1 MRPLLGRLMAGLMA
15 LLPMTAVADPFGYA
29 VGFDR
34 LYRIDLATGQ
44 ATPVGTRG
52 LGFNDVEGLAFSANG
67 VLYGVADA
75 TAGAGSGTTDLLIT
89 IDTTSGVGA
98 LVGAMPG
105 LGGIGPGGN
114 LDYGLAFTSDGR
126 LWLSSDTTSQLW
138 EVSPGSAATRLVGP
152 LAAPISGLAG
162 RGNELFGVSVDAN
175 PTLYLINPMNA
186 VATPVGPLNVGG
198 IVADAGL
205 DFDATGRL
213 WAVLDPEPAAEGA
226 SRVVAINTSSG
237 LGSVV
242 ANASVASIGMEGLA
256 IAPAGGSGV
265 IVSAA
270 PLGIPGP
277 GLPMLALLGMLAA
290 VLGLRRLGT
299 A

>member
-1 MRPLLGRLMAGLMA
+1 MRPLLGRLMAGLMV
-15 LLPMTAVADPFGYA
+15 LLPLTAVADPLGYA

-75 TAGAGSGTTDLLIT
+75 TAGVGSGATDLLIT
-89 IDTTSGVGA
+89 IDTTSGTGT

-138 EVSPGSAATRLVGP
+138 EVSPGNAATRLVGP

-186 VATPVGPLNVGG
+186 VATPIGALNVGG

-205 DFDATGRL
+205 DFDATGQL

-226 SRVVAINTSSG
+226 SRVVAINTASG
-237 LGSVV
+237 LGNVV

-265 IVSAA
+265 VVGAG

-277 GLPMLALLGMLAA
+277 GLPMLAMLGMLAA
-290 VLGLRRLGT
+290 VIGLRRLGT

>member
-15 LLPMTAVADPFGYA
+15 LLPLTAVADPIGYA

-75 TAGAGSGTTDLLIT
+75 TAGAGSGATDLLIT
-89 IDTTSGVGA
+89 IDIISGAGT
-98 LVGAMPG
+98 LVGVMPG

-186 VATPVGPLNVGG
+186 VATPVGALNVGG

-205 DFDATGRL
+205 DFDAMGQL

-226 SRVVAINTSSG
+226 SRVVAINTASG
-237 LGSVV
+237 LGNVV
-242 ANASVASIGMEGLA
+242 ANASVAAIGMEGLA

-265 IVSAA
+265 VVSAA
-270 PLGIPGP
+270 PLGVPGP
-277 GLPMLALLGMLAA
+277 GLPMLAILGAFAA
-290 VLGLRRLGT
+290 AIGLRRLGT